1 MVDDHGLHVFSL
13 ILLNILSNL
22 QLLFNSGSHERI
34 STKDSHKRIS
44 HMKKKIGKR
53 EYIWCS
59 LKINF
64 KTAAIHSFQSVCGF
78 ILT

>member
-34 STKDSHKRIS
+34 STKDSNKRIS
-44 HMKKKIGKR
+44 YMKKKKLAK
-53 EYIWCS
+53 ENLS
-59 LKINF
+59 D
-64 KTAAIHSFQSVCGF
+64 VV
-78 ILT
+78 

>member
-44 HMKKKIGKR
+44 YMKKNWQKR
-53 EYIWCS
+53 IY
-59 LKINF
+59 L
-64 KTAAIHSFQSVCGF
+64 V
-78 ILT
+78 